1 MSRIGNS
8 PIEIPEGVNVS
19 IQENVVLVKGK
30 LGELSQTIDSV
41 IKVSIVD
48 NIINLTRNSDQKF
61 IRSKHGLYRAL
72 IFNMIKGVTDGHTK
86 T

>member
-8 PIEIPEGVNVS
+8 PIEIPEGVSVS

-30 LGELSQTIDSV
+30 LGELSQAIDSV

-48 NIINLTRNSDQKF
+48 NIISLTRDSDQKD

-72 IFNMIKGVTDGHTK
+72 IANMVKGVS
-86 T
+86 